1 MLGDSIVG
9 MSRPAEPRAEE
20 TAAAAAKKQAAARP
34 ASAPVRGSSKKK
46 GKKQKQ
52 RQRQQNQQVEVL
64 GAAERAELAESK
76 RLEKV
81 KALQSRFV
89 ELHVAEK
96 TRSRKEYLLGLCKQP
111 N

>member
-1 MLGDSIVG
+1 M
-9 MSRPAEPRAEE
+9 
-20 TAAAAAKKQAAARP
+20 
-34 ASAPVRGSSKKK
+34 
-46 GKKQKQ
+46 
-52 RQRQQNQQVEVL
+52 L